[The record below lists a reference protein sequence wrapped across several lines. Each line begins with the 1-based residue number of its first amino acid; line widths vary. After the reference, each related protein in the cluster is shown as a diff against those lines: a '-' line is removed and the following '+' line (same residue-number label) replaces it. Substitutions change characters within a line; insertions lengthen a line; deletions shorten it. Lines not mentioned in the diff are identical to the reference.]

1 MTSQPLSSDRF
12 LMLLAL
18 SIGTSTVAQGVG
30 LLVGASAN
38 IQVRLCLHIHL
49 CAAIAQVKFTGKKS
63 TSTLES
69 FIGMMDLGMI
79 FKAYKLVIKKV
90 LT

>member
-49 CAAIAQVKFTGKKS
+49 CAAIAQVKFTKKKNH
-63 TSTLES
+63 LDFRIIYWHDES
-69 FIGMMDLGMI
+69 WHDIQSL
-79 FKAYKLVIKKV
+79 
-90 LT
+90 